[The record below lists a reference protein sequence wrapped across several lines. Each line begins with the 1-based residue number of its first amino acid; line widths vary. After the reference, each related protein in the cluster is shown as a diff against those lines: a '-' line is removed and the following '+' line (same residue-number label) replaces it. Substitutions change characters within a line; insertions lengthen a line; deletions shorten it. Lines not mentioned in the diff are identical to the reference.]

1 MSMATDPQTM
11 IRLMGVVYD
20 RSELSL
26 GTVRSDEWL
35 AAKLNLSKCLEE
47 LSKKFGRKAK
57 EELLAAE
64 GRSFR
69 FITFDLSETH
79 EVVMRAVREMQP
91 FDDADR
97 REVEALYE
105 WYLHVEHSLHDPS
118 TGGDVQTEGRAL
130 SNASAEARLFVLIQT
145 ASVTYR
151 GARNQEV
158 GGVLLAEKFERLRK
172 EFDSVDVEN
181 IGSPAGGVDALVR
194 DNAKFLLEDYPEFFA
209 LVALVQVRKN
219 PQKARVL
226 FDYLGTGT
234 DGGPLASGILA
245 TPSGDAPSFI
255 FDLFVANLPEIN
267 LTVRPGY
274 GEQFI
279 EDNFFRIPSGSGQ
292 DLRAQTVRSS
302 PKGKKSK
309 VSAVTTNMSS
319 FPESG
324 LSEARIEL
332 YMETFLAQTSQPLI
346 AKMASLGLVDPNF
359 SFGYGYELKELLGR
373 VPKKESRKPSPK
385 KAVRQFTFGGK
396 SGDKIDFRKS
406 GTESFVVTKPSPPT
420 GPPKTAVR
428 QFRKKL

>member
-1 MSMATDPQTM
+1 
-11 IRLMGVVYD
+11 MGVVYD

-35 AAKLNLSKCLEE
+35 AAKLNLSRCLEE

-69 FITFDLSETH
+69 FITFDLTETH

-91 FDDADR
+91 FDDTDR

-181 IGSPAGGVDALVR
+181 IGSPTGGVDALVR
-194 DNAKFLLEDYPEFFA
+194 ANAKFLLEDYPEFFA
-209 LVALVQVRKN
+209 LVCLVQVRKN
-219 PQKARVL
+219 PRKARVL
-226 FDYLGTGT
+226 FDYLGTGSVEG
-234 DGGPLASGILA
+234 GGPLTSGIL
-245 TPSGDAPSFI
+245 TSLHNNGPSYI
-255 FDLFVANLPEIN
+255 FDLFVAALADVNT
-267 LTVRPGY
+267 TVRPGY

-279 EDNFFRIPSGSGQ
+279 EDNFFREEGK
-292 DLRAQTVRSS
+292 S
-302 PKGKKSK
+302 PKGL
-309 VSAVTTNMSS
+309 V

-373 VPKKESRKPSPK
+373 VPKKETRKPSPK

-396 SGDKIDFRKS
+396 KDGDSIDFRKS
-406 GTESFVVTKPSPPT
+406 GTESFVVTKPSPPR
-420 GPPKTAVR
+420 GPPKTVTR